1 MTSIQLLDCTLRDG
15 GYLVNKNFNENAI
28 HNIVIGLTQAGVD
41 YIELGFLQ
49 DEIGGKE
56 NVCFRNSIDAKKY
69 IPENRGNTLYTA
81 FADYSRYTADNLDD
95 YDGQSFNCVRACF
108 FKEERKDVLEFCR
121 KIMLKG
127 YKVFVQPVGIL
138 RYSMTELLD
147 LLADFNEIQPYCF
160 GIVDTFGSMYLEDLR
175 LKLAVIHSELSP
187 NIKLGFHSH
196 NNKELSN
203 ALSMEFLN
211 IMKGE
216 RDICVDATLYGMG
229 RGAGNTRTE
238 IIVDY
243 LNKRLGKNYDLAS
256 ILDVIDNSIQSIT
269 AHIKWGYDLQ
279 MYLSGIYSSHINNVK
294 YLIEKAGL
302 RTRDISWILSRL
314 TDDER
319 SRYDYSRLDEL
330 YLECMHQITG
340 KDDNIEKLR
349 AIVQGKIVLVVA
361 PGSTVNTHITNITGF
376 ITDKNPVVISINFI
390 PWNFKADFVYF
401 NNPRRYDYFENSGKL
416 INQKV
421 ILTTN
426 VKTLDANKILIP
438 IEKIVKRNT
447 DNSTILLLN
456 LLDMLD
462 IRGIAIAGF
471 DGFSDNDN
479 NYVSSELE
487 KSYSTSGEKNAKI
500 QAMFTDFTKN
510 KTVSDVR
517 FITPSRFLNPIESED
532 ISC

>member
-15 GYLVNKNFNENAI
+15 GYLLNKNFNENTI

-41 YIELGFLQ
+41 YVELGFLQ
-49 DEIGGKE
+49 NEIGEKE
-56 NVCFRNSIDAKKY
+56 NVCFRNSVDARKY
-69 IPENRGNTLYTA
+69 IPEDRGNTLYTA
-81 FADYSRYTADNLDD
+81 FADYSRYTVGNLDD
-95 YDGQSFNCVRACF
+95 YDGRSFSCVRACF
-108 FKEERKDVLEFCR
+108 FKEERKDVLGFCR
-121 KIMLKG
+121 TIMLKG
-127 YKVFVQPVGIL
+127 YKVFVQPVGIR
-138 RYSMTELLD
+138 RYSTTELLD
-147 LLADFNEIQPYCF
+147 LIADFNELQPYCF

-175 LKLAVIHSELSP
+175 LKLAIINSELSP
-187 NIKLGFHSH
+187 VIKLGFHSH

-203 ALSMEFLN
+203 ALSMEFMN

-243 LNKRLGKNYDLAS
+243 LNKKLGKNYDLAT
-256 ILDVIDNSIQSIT
+256 ILDVIDNSIQGIA

-302 RTRDISWILSRL
+302 RTRDISWILSHL
-314 TDDER
+314 SDDER
-319 SRYDYSRLDEL
+319 SRYDYPRLDEL

-340 KDDNIEKLR
+340 IDNNIEELR
-349 AIVQGKIVLVVA
+349 AIVQGKIILVVA
-361 PGSTVNTHITNITGF
+361 PGSTVNTHIANITGF
-376 ITDKNPVVISINFI
+376 IADENPIIISINFI
-390 PWNFKADFVYF
+390 PENFNVDFVYF
-401 NNPRRYDYFENSGKL
+401 NNPRRYDYFVNSGKL
-416 INQKV
+416 INQRV

-426 VKTLDANKILIP
+426 IKTLNANSILIP
-438 IEKIVKRNT
+438 IEKIVKKDT

-462 IRGIAIAGF
+462 VGEIAIAGF

-479 NYVSSELE
+479 NYTSSDLE
-487 KSYSTSGEKNAKI
+487 KSFSAGDEKNVKI
-500 QAMFTDFTKN
+500 KAMFKEFLKN
-510 KTVSDVR
+510 KTVSVVR
-517 FITPSRFLNPIESED
+517 FITPSRFTNQIE
-532 ISC
+532 

>member
-15 GYLVNKNFNENAI
+15 GYLLNKNFNENTI

-41 YIELGFLQ
+41 YVELGFLQ
-49 DEIGGKE
+49 NEIGEKE
-56 NVCFRNSIDAKKY
+56 NVCFRNSVDARKY
-69 IPENRGNTLYTA
+69 IPEDRGNTLYTA
-81 FADYSRYTADNLDD
+81 FADYSRYTVGNLDD
-95 YDGQSFNCVRACF
+95 YDGRSFSCVRACF

-121 KIMLKG
+121 TIMLKG

-138 RYSMTELLD
+138 RYSTTELLD
-147 LLADFNEIQPYCF
+147 LIADFNELQPYCF

-175 LKLAVIHSELSP
+175 LKLAIINSELSP
-187 NIKLGFHSH
+187 VIKLGFHSH

-203 ALSMEFLN
+203 ALSMEFMN

-243 LNKRLGKNYDLAS
+243 LNKKLGKNYDLAT
-256 ILDVIDNSIQSIT
+256 ILDVIDNSIQGIA

-302 RTRDISWILSRL
+302 RTRDISWILSHL
-314 TDDER
+314 ADDER
-319 SRYDYSRLDEL
+319 SRYDYPRLDEL

-340 KDDNIEKLR
+340 IDNNIEELR
-349 AIVQGKIVLVVA
+349 AIVQGKIILVVA
-361 PGSTVNTHITNITGF
+361 PGSTVNTHIANITGF
-376 ITDKNPVVISINFI
+376 IADENPIIISINFI
-390 PWNFKADFVYF
+390 PENFNVDFVYF
-401 NNPRRYDYFENSGKL
+401 NNPRRYDYFVNSGKL
-416 INQKV
+416 INQRV

-426 VKTLDANKILIP
+426 IKTLNANSILIP
-438 IEKIVKRNT
+438 IEKIVKKDT

-462 IRGIAIAGF
+462 VGEIAIAGF

-479 NYVSSELE
+479 NYTSSDLE
-487 KSYSTSGEKNAKI
+487 KSFSAGDEKNVKI
-500 QAMFTDFTKN
+500 KAMFKEFLKN
-510 KTVSDVR
+510 KTVSVVR
-517 FITPSRFLNPIESED
+517 FITPSRFTNQIE
-532 ISC
+532 